1 MRSTHQQIPDDD
13 EKMMTINVSPNIK
26 MALLKQNG
34 VALKRV
40 SLISDKEDDIV
51 DEIRRQV
58 SACDVV
64 ITSGGLGPTHDD
76 VTLYAVARALGQRM
90 VQNPDLIS
98 LIREK
103 KKRRRLAE
111 ASQQA
116 DRSAATSSTAAP
128 TPTQKMKEGGGGGS
142 QQPEEEE
149 DTLEIELSEAEKRMA
164 VLPENSQLRIPS
176 NGGPETWPILQ
187 CGRVFVLPGVPQFFE
202 EKLGIICENFLNKS
216 KEKKY
221 LRKIHLSADEVDIVH
236 FLDQVVAQFS
246 ELDFGSYPF
255 FEEDAVVKTVIT
267 VEGSSEDSVKTAAAE
282 LVRMVGDDVVLG
294 IDDRDGTLSA
304 A

>member
-1 MRSTHQQIPDDD
+1 
-13 EKMMTINVSPNIK
+13 
-26 MALLKQNG
+26 
-34 VALKRV
+34 
-40 SLISDKEDDIV
+40 
-51 DEIRRQV
+51 
-58 SACDVV
+58 
-64 ITSGGLGPTHDD
+64 
-76 VTLYAVARALGQRM
+76 
-90 VQNPDLIS
+90 
-98 LIREK
+98 
-103 KKRRRLAE
+103 
-111 ASQQA
+111 
-116 DRSAATSSTAAP
+116 
-128 TPTQKMKEGGGGGS
+128 
-142 QQPEEEE
+142 
-149 DTLEIELSEAEKRMA
+149 
-164 VLPENSQLRIPS
+164 
-176 NGGPETWPILQ
+176 
-187 CGRVFVLPGVPQFFE
+187 VLPGVPQFFE

>member
-1 MRSTHQQIPDDD
+1 
-13 EKMMTINVSPNIK
+13 
-26 MALLKQNG
+26 
-34 VALKRV
+34 
-40 SLISDKEDDIV
+40 
-51 DEIRRQV
+51 
-58 SACDVV
+58 
-64 ITSGGLGPTHDD
+64 
-76 VTLYAVARALGQRM
+76 
-90 VQNPDLIS
+90 
-98 LIREK
+98 
-103 KKRRRLAE
+103 
-111 ASQQA
+111 
-116 DRSAATSSTAAP
+116 
-128 TPTQKMKEGGGGGS
+128 
-142 QQPEEEE
+142 
-149 DTLEIELSEAEKRMA
+149 MA